1 MGGIQA
7 KRPREIGRTNPREA
21 FKGSRIMTH
30 LSDVLLL
37 PSLAGSLI
45 VIVALA
51 VVARE
56 RR

>member
-1 MGGIQA
+1 
-7 KRPREIGRTNPREA
+7 
-21 FKGSRIMTH
+21 MTH

-51 VVARE
+51 LTRKDH
-56 RR
+56 R